1 MILSLLQMQDAP
13 VRPDPAGRR
22 GGDVARLGVESGGQ
36 RGRQPGH
43 RHRLPEEAGH
53 SQQQRGRPKRH
64 HHSFNFLQI
73 KPDLLVYVNKNSVLF
88 NSTMDLENT

>member
-22 GGDVARLGVESGGQ
+22 GGDVARLVGDGGGQ
-36 RGRQPGH
+36 RGRKPGH